1 MVGWLVVKM
10 SAWLSA
16 WTVCLAVC
24 LDGQARGQA
33 VCLVGWLVRSEAISL
48 DGEAAREAVSC
59 GSLW

>member
-1 MVGWLVVKM
+1 MAGLWRGGLLGGVEAVCLVGW
-10 SAWLSA
+10 
-16 WTVCLAVC
+16 